1 VSVVEINAP
10 IATVAASPIV
20 ERSVLGAI
28 IMNNSAFNEAAGQ
41 IGISDFFLESHRRI
55 FGRMAEMSAAS
66 KPIDMV
72 TLVEELHQHKELSAI
87 GGVAYV
93 SSLIEGVP
101 DRPSIEHYVRIVKE
115 KSQLRALLNTARL
128 TIDRIVDGEG
138 AEAVSA
144 GLMDALLDVE
154 SQSGNSKPM
163 VPEEFMQQ
171 VMDDIQKQNGS
182 QGLIGLPTGLPPL
195 DHTTGGLRRGELVV
209 LGARPG
215 AGKSALAT
223 QIAIANAEAGTPVG
237 FFSLEMSRWD
247 LGRRFLSAETPVPAF
262 RIRDPRK
269 LDKPMWDVLCEGSKR
284 IKTWNIHVDDNGS
297 LTINEL
303 IARAKLMI
311 SQHKV
316 KLIIVDYLQL
326 VRAPELREIR
336 ERVGYVANALRL
348 LAKSEQIPVVL
359 LSQLRRPERVND
371 EPTLIDLK
379 ESGEI
384 EAHAHVVLL
393 IHAPVE
399 PDMRPSIE
407 QKILIAKNRNGIRGQ
422 IQVVLNDGKLLFFE
436 RVSQ

>member
-1 VSVVEINAP
+1 
-10 IATVAASPIV
+10 
-20 ERSVLGAI
+20 
-28 IMNNSAFNEAAGQ
+28 
-41 IGISDFFLESHRRI
+41 
-55 FGRMAEMSAAS
+55 
-66 KPIDMV
+66 
-72 TLVEELHQHKELSAI
+72 
-87 GGVAYV
+87 
-93 SSLIEGVP
+93 
-101 DRPSIEHYVRIVKE
+101 
-115 KSQLRALLNTARL
+115 
-128 TIDRIVDGEG
+128 
-138 AEAVSA
+138 
-144 GLMDALLDVE
+144 
-154 SQSGNSKPM
+154 M